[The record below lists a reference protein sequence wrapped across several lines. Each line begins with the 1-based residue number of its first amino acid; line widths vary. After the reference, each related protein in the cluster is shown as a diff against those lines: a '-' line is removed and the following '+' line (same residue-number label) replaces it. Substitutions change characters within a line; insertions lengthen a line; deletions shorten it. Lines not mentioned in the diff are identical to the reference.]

1 MIVLIL
7 FSDGDIEFYRSP
19 YDTPDVPEVK
29 EESQV
34 EIVQFHVKQKDVKK
48 PITIELK
55 KTDKMLVM
63 YIKLKE
69 LLGFDIDSFT
79 LEFDGDKVKF
89 MDTIKSLDLEGGE
102 CFELFQK
109 KLT

>member
-7 FSDGDIEFYRSP
+7 FSDGEIEFYKSP
-19 YDTPDVPEVK
+19 YDTPDVVPEV
-29 EESQV
+29 EEEPQD
-34 EIVQFHVKQKDVKK
+34 EMVQFHVKQKDVKK
-48 PITIELK
+48 PITIELR
-55 KTDKMLVM
+55 KTDRMLIM
-63 YIKLKE
+63 YIKLRE

-89 MDTIKSLDLEGGE
+89 MDTMKSLDLEGGE

-109 KLT
+109 N